1 MSNFGLGRRRACFFP
16 DKMINVLVVEDSP
29 VARELLVHILRR
41 DPELRVIGTARHGG
55 EALEF
60 VAREKPDVIT
70 MDLAMP
76 EVDGIEATRRI
87 METQPTPIVIV
98 SGVWNP
104 KEAETTFRAIDA
116 GALALVEKPCGP
128 GSPKAEAMART
139 LVQTVKSMSGVR
151 VVRRWARARAA
162 APASPARPKRP
173 TVRAA
178 QKSLRVVAIGVST
191 GGPPVLR
198 TILERLPKDF
208 AAPVLV
214 VQHIAEGFCHGLAE
228 WLTHTAGFRTTV
240 AEHGEMPLPGRAYLA
255 PDGRQMGL
263 DAQGRIELC
272 DAPCE
277 SGLRPAAAWLFRS
290 VAEVCGA
297 QAAGVLLTGMGRDG
311 AAELKLLR
319 ERGGVTIAQ
328 DRESS
333 VVHGMPG
340 EAIRLGAATHVLP
353 PEKIA
358 ELLTELASG
367 PPA

>member
-1 MSNFGLGRRRACFFP
+1 
-16 DKMINVLVVEDSP
+16 MINVLVVEDSP
-29 VARELLVHILRR
+29 VARELLVHILRG

-55 EALEF
+55 EALNF
-60 VAREKPDVIT
+60 LAREKPDVIT

-98 SGVWNP
+98 SGAWNP
-104 KEAETTFRAIDA
+104 AEAETTFRAMEA

-128 GSPKAEAMART
+128 GNPRAEAMARN
-139 LVQTVKSMSGVR
+139 LVQTVKSMSEVR
-151 VVRRWARARAA
+151 VVRRWARGRVA
-162 APASPARPKRP
+162 APASPPGRPRMARDGR
-173 TVRAA
+173 R
-178 QKSLRVVAIGVST
+178 SLRVVGIGVST

-198 TILERLPKDF
+198 TILARLPRDF
-208 AAPVLV
+208 PAPVLI
-214 VQHIAEGFCHGLAE
+214 VQHLAEGFCQGLAE
-228 WLTHTAGFRTTV
+228 WLTHAAGFPTSV
-240 AEHGEMPLPGRAYLA
+240 AEHGEMPRAARAYLA

-263 DAQGRIELC
+263 DARGRIELC
-272 DAPCE
+272 EAPCE
-277 SGLRPAAAWLFRS
+277 NGLRPAAAWLFRS

-297 QAAGVLLTGMGRDG
+297 GAAGVLLTGMGRDG

-328 DRESS
+328 DRESA

-358 ELLTELASG
+358 DLLIELTLG